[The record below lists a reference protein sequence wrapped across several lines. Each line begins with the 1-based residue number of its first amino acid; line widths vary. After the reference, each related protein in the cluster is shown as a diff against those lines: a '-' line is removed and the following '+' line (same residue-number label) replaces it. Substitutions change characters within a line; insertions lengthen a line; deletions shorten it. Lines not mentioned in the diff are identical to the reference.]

1 LLSKNV
7 TFCTFDNRHFRIK
20 LVKNTAFSA
29 DSIGGTMK
37 KISIVG
43 AGNTGSTAA
52 HWIAE
57 RELADVVLLDVV
69 EGMPQG
75 KSLDLLEAMPII
87 GKDAHVVGTNN
98 YEDTKGSDI
107 IIITAGL
114 ARKPGMSRDDLLK
127 TNAEIVGKAATETLK
142 YSPDAFYIVLTN
154 PLDTMA
160 YLTMKKTGLPRE
172 RVIGQAGIL
181 DSARMRAFVAMETGV
196 SVENINCYVLGGHG
210 DEMVPLTR
218 HSNVAGIPLK
228 EYLPADKLEAIVN
241 RTRKGG
247 GEIVNLLKTGSAYY
261 APSMACVQMA
271 DAILKDK
278 KLIVPCAAY
287 MNGEYGLNDMYFG
300 VPVVLGAG
308 GMERIVEY
316 KFDAE
321 EKAMFEKS
329 AASVKETHE
338 ALKSLVTL

>member
-1 LLSKNV
+1 MNKV
-7 TFCTFDNRHFRIK
+7 
-20 LVKNTAFSA
+20 
-29 DSIGGTMK
+29 SI
-37 KISIVG
+37 IG
-43 AGNTGSTAA
+43 AGNTGATAA
-52 HWIAE
+52 HWLAE
-57 RELADVVLLDVV
+57 RELADIVLVDVV

-75 KSLDLLEAMPII
+75 KSLDMMEAMPII
-87 GKDAHVVGTNN
+87 GKDVKVIGTNN
-98 YEDTKGSDI
+98 YADTKDSDI
-107 IIITAGL
+107 IIITAGV

-127 TNAEIVGKAATETLK
+127 INADIVGTAATESLK
-142 YSPDAFYIVLTN
+142 FSPNAIFIVLTN

-160 YLTMKKTGLPRE
+160 YLTMKMTKLPRE

-196 SVENINCYVLGGHG
+196 SLENIQCYVLGGHG

-218 HSNVAGIPLK
+218 HSNIAGIPLN

-261 APSMACVQMA
+261 APSLACVQMTE
-271 DAILKDK
+271 AILKDK

-300 VPVVLGAG
+300 VPCVLGAKG
-308 GMERIVEY
+308 IERIIEY
-316 KFDAE
+316 KFDDA

>member
-1 LLSKNV
+1 
-7 TFCTFDNRHFRIK
+7 
-20 LVKNTAFSA
+20 
-29 DSIGGTMK
+29 MK
-37 KISIVG
+37 KVSIIG
-43 AGNTGSTAA
+43 AGNTGATAA
-52 HWIAE
+52 HWLAE
-57 RELADVVLLDVV
+57 REIADVVLVDVV

-75 KSLDLLEAMPII
+75 KSLDMAQAMPII
-87 GKDAHVVGTNN
+87 GKDVKILGTNN
-98 YEDTKGSDI
+98 YADTKESDI
-107 IIITAGL
+107 IIITAGV

-127 TNAEIVGKAATETLK
+127 INAEIVGTAATETLK
-142 YSPDAFYIVLTN
+142 YSPNAFYIVLTN

-196 SVENINCYVLGGHG
+196 SVENIQCYVLGGHG

-218 HSNVAGIPLK
+218 HSNIAGIPLN
-228 EYLPADKLEAIVN
+228 EYLAADKLEAIVN

-247 GEIVNLLKTGSAYY
+247 GEIVNLLKTGSAFY
-261 APSMACVQMA
+261 APSMACVQMTE
-271 DAILKDK
+271 AILKDK

-308 GMERIVEY
+308 GIERIIEY
-316 KFDAE
+316 KFNDAE
-321 EKAMFEKS
+321 KANFEKS

-338 ALKSLVTL
+338 ALKSLVNL

>member
-1 LLSKNV
+1 MN
-7 TFCTFDNRHFRIK
+7 
-20 LVKNTAFSA
+20 
-29 DSIGGTMK
+29 
-37 KISIVG
+37 KISIIG
-43 AGNTGSTAA
+43 AGMTGATAT
-52 HWIAE
+52 HWLAE
-57 RELADVVLLDVV
+57 RELADLVLVDIV

-75 KSLDLLEAMPII
+75 KALDLLQAMPII
-87 GKDAHVVGTNN
+87 AKDVNVVGSND
-98 YEDTKGSDI
+98 YAATKGSDI

-114 ARKPGMSRDDLLK
+114 PRKPGMSRDDLLK

-142 YSPDAFYIVLTN
+142 YSPDAIYIVLTN

-160 YLTMKKTGLPRE
+160 YLTMKMTGLPRE

-196 SVENINCYVLGGHG
+196 SVENIDCYVLGGHG

-218 HSNVAGIPLK
+218 HSNIAGIPLRD
-228 EYLPADKLEAIVN
+228 YLPADKLEAIVN

-247 GEIVNLLKTGSAYY
+247 GEIVNLLKTGSAFY
-261 APSMACVQMA
+261 APSAACVQMA
-271 DAILKDK
+271 EAILKNK

-300 VPVVLGAG
+300 VPVMLGRN
-308 GMERIVEY
+308 GMEKIIEY
-316 KFDAE
+316 KFDDE

-338 ALKSLVTL
+338 ALKSLVKL